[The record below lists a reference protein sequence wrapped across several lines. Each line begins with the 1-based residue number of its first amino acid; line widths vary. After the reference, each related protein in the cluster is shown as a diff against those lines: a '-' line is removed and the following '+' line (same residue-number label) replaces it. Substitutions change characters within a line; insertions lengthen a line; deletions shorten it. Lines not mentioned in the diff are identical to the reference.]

1 MLIGASLAVCAVAIS
16 SAPDLKSSHPELT
29 VMTEFV
35 FPPPALPSVAVAGSV
50 QRFPVHRIYCVS
62 RNYADQAREISS
74 DPPVF
79 FMKPADAVVANGAA
93 VPYPPRTVNCQ
104 HEIELVI
111 AIGRGGHGIQKD
123 RALEHVFGYAVGND
137 LTRRDLQTE
146 SKKKGLPWDSGK
158 AFDCSAPL
166 AAIRPVSSGH
176 VSKGRIWLA
185 VNGQLRQDS
194 DIAELIWTVPEVIA
208 ELSTLFELKPGD
220 LIFTGTPSGVGA
232 LKPGDRIEG
241 GIEGLEDLRNTI
253 AAAT

>member
-1 MLIGASLAVCAVAIS
+1 
-16 SAPDLKSSHPELT
+16 
-29 VMTEFV
+29 MTEFA
-35 FPPPALPSVAVAGSV
+35 FPPPATPSAAISGST
-50 QRFPVHRIYCVS
+50 QRFPIHRIYCVG
-62 RNYADQAREISS
+62 RNYAEHVREMGG
-74 DPPVF
+74 DTEREPPVF
-79 FMKPADAVVANGAA
+79 FTKPPDAATANDAA
-93 VPYPPRTVNCQ
+93 IPYPARTSNLH

-111 AIGRGGHGIQKD
+111 AIGRGGRDIQKD

-146 SKKKGLPWDSGK
+146 SKKKGLPWDTSK

-166 AAIRPVSSGH
+166 AAIRPASRGH

-220 LIFTGTPSGVGA
+220 LIFSGTPSGVGA
-232 LKPGDRIEG
+232 LKPGDRVEG